1 MISKLQSRELASIHT
16 AAVISLFALSCYL
29 LQKTMVM
36 GRRQA
41 AHKECGCPQ
50 FPIGLKHSLN
60 DQYEVRDINDAIG
73 IHITVRKLQVSRGS
87 QTQNQLCRN
96 QYIGRISQNGG
107 LISIYIL
114 RLTLHHG
121 AYSTDIP

>member
-1 MISKLQSRELASIHT
+1 
-16 AAVISLFALSCYL
+16 
-29 LQKTMVM
+29 
-36 GRRQA
+36 
-41 AHKECGCPQ
+41 
-50 FPIGLKHSLN
+50 
-60 DQYEVRDINDAIG
+60 
-73 IHITVRKLQVSRGS
+73 VRKLQVFRGS

>member
-1 MISKLQSRELASIHT
+1 
-16 AAVISLFALSCYL
+16 
-29 LQKTMVM
+29 MVM

-50 FPIGLKHSLN
+50 LPIGLKHSLN
-60 DQYEVRDINDAIG
+60 DQYEVGDINDAIG